1 MSISFGNKNVKE
13 MYFGNKKVAKVYFG
27 NKLVWPKTKTPVAFD
42 SNCAIYMDD
51 TALANNIFK
60 WGVRN
65 NQTGED
71 LTWEIGRTNYWLYG
85 PDGELI
91 ENKATSA
98 LSRDIN
104 DLPDGTYQIS
114 LNCENGYISKNKIP
128 GSDTVSFNLTKTK
141 VWKHKYMLEF
151 NADAPDVQTIQ
162 FRFFGGTLKI
172 NDVLLT
178 SEQIYN
184 AEQYNPW
191 LPGGGGWQAVS
202 EEVYKGWIE
211 KNQQFTID
219 NNYPRMYLNSDDEFK
234 TFKIDSGLYYE
245 PIKDKTVYVDV
256 YEIVNGNKNK
266 IGTGSYIAGGDT
278 STPVTY
284 TISI

>member
-27 NKLVWPKTKTPVAFD
+27 NQLIWPKTRTPVAFD

-114 LNCENGYISKNKIP
+114 LNCENGYISNNKIP
-128 GSDTVSFNLTKTK
+128 DSGKVSFNLTKGK
-141 VWKHKYMLEF
+141 VWKHNYMLEF
-151 NADAPDVQTIQ
+151 IVNDYSGNPQ
-162 FRFFGGTLKI
+162 FVFGGASMKI

-178 SEQIYN
+178 EDNIYG
-184 AEQYNPW
+184 AEKYNPYTN
-191 LPGGGGWQAVS
+191 PPS
-202 EEVYKGWIE
+202 HDSIPTDTYKSWIT
-211 KNQQFTID
+211 NTSQFTLD
-219 NNYPRMYLNSDDEFK
+219 NNYSRIYLRSDDILK
-234 TFKIDSGLYYE
+234 TFKIDSGSWYE
-245 PIKDKTVYVDV
+245 PLAGQTVNVDV
-256 YEIVNGNKNK
+256 YEIVNGVKTK
-266 IGTGSYIAGGDT
+266 IGTDTYEPNGGSSDR
-278 STPVTY
+278 VTY

>member
-27 NKLVWPKTKTPVAFD
+27 NQLIWPKTRTPVAFD

-65 NQTGED
+65 NSTGED

-91 ENKATSA
+91 EQKATSA

-114 LNCENGYISKNKIP
+114 LNCVNGYVSNNKIP
-128 GSDTVSFNLTKTK
+128 GSGTVSFTCTKVK
-141 VWKHKYMLEF
+141 VWKYKYYFEF
-151 NADAPDVQTIQ
+151 IDLDN
-162 FRFFGGTLKI
+162 
-172 NDVLLT
+172 T
-178 SEQIYN
+178 SESSSFSYHKGSFKIGDEYITF
-184 AEQYNPW
+184 EQLYDVKALN
-191 LPGGGGWQAVS
+191 GDTWQSMSDTDRESIVTRPAS
-202 EEVYKGWIE
+202 
-211 KNQQFTID
+211 D
-219 NNYPRMYLNSDDEFK
+219 NTNMWGTRCRLYVNSDVEVTNLTFESARYYDPRNGHTIHVDLYNVKTGEKVGEDEF
-234 TFKIDSGLYYE
+234 ISSGS
-245 PIKDKTVYVDV
+245 
-256 YEIVNGNKNK
+256 
-266 IGTGSYIAGGDT
+266 GSEYN
-278 STPVTY
+278 
-284 TISI
+284 TISLNF

>member
-27 NKLVWPKTKTPVAFD
+27 NQLIWPKTRTPVAFD

-91 ENKATSA
+91 ENRGTTA

-114 LNCENGYISKNKIP
+114 LNCVNGYISNNKIP
-128 GSDTVSFNLTKTK
+128 DSGTVSFNLTKGK

-151 NADAPDVQTIQ
+151 SVNDVLGFTQ
-162 FRFFGGTLKI
+162 FVFTGGSLKI

-178 SEQIYN
+178 TDQIYN
-184 AEQYNPW
+184 AEMYNPY
-191 LPGGGGWQAVS
+191 LPGGGDWQAIS
-202 EEVYKGWIE
+202 EEVYKGWVE
-211 KNQQFTID
+211 KQQQFTID
-219 NNYPRMYLNSDDEFK
+219 QNYPRIYLNSDVEFE
-234 TFKIDSGLYYE
+234 TFKIDSGANYE
-245 PIKDKTVYVDV
+245 PLNGKTVYVDV
-256 YEIVNGNKNK
+256 YEIVNGNKTK
-266 IGTGSYIAGGDT
+266 IGTDSYIANGIG
-278 STPVTY
+278 STPITY